1 MFKLGI
7 MINNFESVNFAPI
20 VLFAFNRPDHLQQ
33 ALSALSQN
41 DEFNSSPLFI
51 YCDGPR
57 NLDDCQNV
65 ELTRSVANQW
75 SHPNKAVIEAQSN
88 QGLAESVIAGVTQV
102 VQRFGRV
109 IVLEDDLIV
118 ERSFLN
124 FLNRALKKYEN
135 DSKVMQVSAYM
146 FPIPEFRGRSEGL
159 FLPNI
164 SSWGWGT
171 WSRAWSFFDR
181 RAANWELLLGDK
193 AMRRKF
199 DVAGSYPYSD
209 MLFRQIMGKIDSWA
223 ICWNWSVN
231 QSSGLVLYPPF
242 SLVENIGFDGSGTH
256 CGVLDF
262 EGTQLGS
269 KIGPIEFSE
278 EIQVF
283 QNDMTYVEAALK
295 RLSGPIYIRFFKRVA
310 NNLRR
315 IRLKYILKYLGYSS
329 TQKHVR

>member
-1 MFKLGI
+1 MMNDNL
-7 MINNFESVNFAPI
+7 ESVDLAPI
-20 VLFAFNRPDHLQQ
+20 VIFAFNRPDHLKR
-33 ALSALSQN
+33 ALVALSQN
-41 DEFNSSPLFI
+41 IEFNSSPLFI

-57 NLDDCQNV
+57 DVNDFLNIQ
-65 ELTRSVANQW
+65 LTRKVANQL
-75 SHPNKAVIEAQSN
+75 SHPNKTVIEAQSN
-88 QGLAESVIAGVTQV
+88 QGLAESVIVGVTQV

-146 FPIPEFRGRSEGL
+146 FPIPEFRGRSEAL

-171 WSRAWSFFDR
+171 WSRAWSYFDR
-181 RAANWELLLGDK
+181 SAANWELLLGDK
-193 AMRRKF
+193 AIRSKF
-199 DVAGSYPYSD
+199 DIAGSYEYSD
-209 MLFRQIMGKIDSWA
+209 MIFRQMMGKIDSWA
-223 ICWNWSVN
+223 IRWNWSVN
-231 QSSGLVLYPPF
+231 RSSGLVLYPPF

-283 QNDMTYVEAALK
+283 QNDMTHVKAALK
-295 RLSGPIYIRFFKRVA
+295 RLSGPIYIRFFKRIA

-315 IRLKYILKYLGYSS
+315 IRVKCILK
-329 TQKHVR
+329 